1 MSAQPTEHSSR
12 PAPSGADMPLRT
24 LGDIRAAL
32 RAGRGF
38 PGDREDFELDLTRA
52 LENST
57 ETDLSAVAAVMVDY
71 RGRVR
76 LASAPDYDVAM
87 QEGEELLLRIKAEAA
102 ER

>member
-1 MSAQPTEHSSR
+1 MSARPTEHSSR
-12 PAPSGADMPLRT
+12 PAQSGADMPLRT

-76 LASAPDYDVAM
+76 LYSDPEFDLAM
-87 QEGEELLLRIKAEAA
+87 QEGVELAMRIKREAA
-102 ER
+102 ES